1 MHANRVF
8 PDRKDSSTR
17 DALDELG
24 IPYYDVKKILCKTNG
39 RMIQDDVRIEMIE

>member
-24 IPYYDVKKILCKTNG
+24 IPYYDVKKILYKTNG
-39 RMIQDDVRIEMIE
+39 RMIHDAVRVEMIE